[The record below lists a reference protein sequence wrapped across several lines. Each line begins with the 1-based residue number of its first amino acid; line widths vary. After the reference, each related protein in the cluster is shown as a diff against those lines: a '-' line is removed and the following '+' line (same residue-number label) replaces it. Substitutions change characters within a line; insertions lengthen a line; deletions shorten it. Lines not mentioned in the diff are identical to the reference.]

1 MNYLFFENDFTLPD
15 VTPQAAFLGFLNNDS
30 KLFLIQNHLLL
41 TFKVYTYNSRI
52 SESLIIKSLIK
63 EIMKVK
69 NIEEK
74 VCSKSKMF

>member
-1 MNYLFFENDFTLPD
+1 MNYLFFENDFTLSD

-41 TFKVYTYNSRI
+41 TFKVYIYNSRI